1 MNGDT
6 MAQDSPTTRRVQDYA
21 STMKHQANQ
30 FKDKYIDTSLSAVG
44 NYVKHNPGK
53 TLLVS
58 LAAGVFIGS
67 LLRRR

>member
-6 MAQDSPTTRRVQDYA
+6 MAQGSPTTRRVQDYA
-21 STMKHQANQ
+21 STMKHQASQ
-30 FKDKYIDTSLSAVG
+30 FKDKYIDTSLGAVG

-58 LAAGVFIGS
+58 LAAGVLIGS